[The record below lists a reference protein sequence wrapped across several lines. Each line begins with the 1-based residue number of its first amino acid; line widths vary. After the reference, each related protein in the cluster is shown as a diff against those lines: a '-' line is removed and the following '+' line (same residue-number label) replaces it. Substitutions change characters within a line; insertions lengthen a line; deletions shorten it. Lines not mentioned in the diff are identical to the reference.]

1 MYVGF
6 FFWHGLY
13 WHLTCFLSFDGRGWC
28 IKRKSAVWVRS
39 TWCKTPLIT
48 LVRVIT
54 SVDV

>member
-13 WHLTCFLSFDGRGWC
+13 WHLTCFWSFDGRGWC
-28 IKRKSAVWVRS
+28 IKRKSAVWVRP

-48 LVRVIT
+48 LVRLVG
-54 SVDV
+54 